1 VYAVLGMRSLAC
13 LRGAQHRV
21 AANAQ
26 FAWWLVWPSVLSL
39 AFGWA
44 ANELHLDDGWV
55 VAAVSLP
62 WLGIAIASLYRWAW
76 LAAPLHE
83 EFDRKRKAFTT
94 TVFVLMGL
102 GWTSSLFVAG
112 ASAPLPWV
120 PIANPME
127 LVQLATIVLSA
138 VWLATASAPT
148 MFSARRISLIALF
161 GFAWITSVVLHA
173 VHHWGGESWGASLIG
188 TSLAQTSLTV
198 AWSILGVIAWVLGS
212 RRGQRGLWLVGAVL
226 MAVVLAKLVLIDRSN
241 LGNGLGIASFIAF
254 GLLCTVV
261 GYLAPAPPRT
271 PAQEATA

>member
-1 VYAVLGMRSLAC
+1 
-13 LRGAQHRV
+13 V

-44 ANELHLDDGWV
+44 ANEFDLDEGWV

-62 WLGIAIASLYRWAW
+62 WLAIAFASLNRWAW

-120 PIANPME
+120 PVANPME